1 MGDLSGA
8 DVRDMIQDS
17 TNALPSWLR
26 DSLTTEPEDGV
37 LNKRGRSRHTWT
49 VLARATLLG
58 DTAAK
63 QFLVKTFNVSPDGVG
78 LITRIPLRESA
89 DLELVPADGSG
100 EPVRVRVVHCTRTL
114 QGYKVGC
121 ELVTR

>member
-1 MGDLSGA
+1 MCG
-8 DVRDMIQDS
+8 VIQD
-17 TNALPSWLR
+17 TANALPSWLG

-37 LNKRGRSRHTWT
+37 LNKRTKSRHTWT

-58 DTAAK
+58 DTVAK
-63 QFLVKTFNVSPDGVG
+63 QFLVKTFNVSLDGVG

-89 DLELVPADGSG
+89 DLELVPENGSG
-100 EPVRVRVVHCTRTL
+100 ERVRVVHGTQTL

-121 ELVTR
+121 ELR